1 MKGCRSD
8 TSPIGGHWRQPLGT
22 GSCARSAKGGS
33 GGQQHT
39 LLAATAPLH
48 LQTRA
53 QQRAQQRA
61 RRCVTPPFRP
71 AASLPPCRRL
81 PDGATLL
88 LCIAPTHKD
97 PPIAALALG
106 LHLAGLPGHPRPVAA
121 TLYDSAP
128 PVSCLYCAM
137 AEEEG
142 YGNDLKC
149 DLAARSHPGGR
160 GKSLLIPIGPKGKSF
175 NKPYTGVHRLC
186 SHQHRAGRAVSP
198 PTAPRPNGAQ
208 SAAAAAS
215 FLRPSRGAQRQG
227 AGGARAPSVQCS
239 GVPPES
245 GDRGRAQDQ
254 PPDRRPSAPAPRVS
268 STWTT
273 SPLIRCGASGSG
285 GCGGGQRPR
294 AAAQHARRAAR
305 LSLLP
310 FGRHRPHP
318 PAPTIYRRTCSRQPP
333 CCCWLAPCS
342 QPKAHGWRR
351 LRTCG

>member
-160 GKSLLIPIGPKGKSF
+160 GKSLLIPSAPKARASTSHT
-175 NKPYTGVHRLC
+175 PECTACAPTSTGLAALSRPRRHPVPMAHSQLLLLLVFC
-186 SHQHRAGRAVSP
+186 GLAAALSDKVRAVRE
-198 PTAPRPNGAQ
+198 RPAC
-208 SAAAAAS
+208 SAAACLRKAAT
-215 FLRPSRGAQRQG
+215 A
-227 AGGARAPSVQCS
+227 A
-239 GVPPES
+239 
-245 GDRGRAQDQ
+245 
-254 PPDRRPSAPAPRVS
+254 APR
-268 STWTT
+268 T
-273 SPLIRCGASGSG
+273 SPLTGA
-285 GCGGGQRPR
+285 P
-294 AAAQHARRAAR
+294 
-305 LSLLP
+305 LLP
-310 FGRHRPHP
+310 LPGCHLPGRH
-318 PAPTIYRRTCSRQPP
+318 
-333 CCCWLAPCS
+333 L
-342 QPKAHGWRR
+342 
-351 LRTCG
+351 L